1 MPCSLPAIYILL
13 LLRKSKKRYYDN
25 PSEMV
30 KLRIN
35 DITKIR
41 QLCRAEIS
49 TKACLAPNHLL
60 FNTIHH
66 LTLVYVEDKFINVF
80 QEGAVKLLLVYTW
93 HIGSW
98 DYWLN
103 HCHRYYLTV
112 TQPNQWQ
119 RLNDCHQN
127 GPREQTMRNAQR
139 EKDVI
144 SLFSL
149 LASSTYQLK
158 RDVRFWD
165 PHSWR
170 L

>member
-1 MPCSLPAIYILL
+1 M
-13 LLRKSKKRYYDN
+13 
-25 PSEMV
+25 
-30 KLRIN
+30 
-35 DITKIR
+35 TKIR

-49 TKACLAPNHLL
+49 TKAPKPSSIQYDTPSHTCLRGGQ
-60 FNTIHH
+60 IHQC
-66 LTLVYVEDKFINVF
+66 VSKRCRWVV
-80 QEGAVKLLLVYTW
+80 LVYTW
-93 HIGSW
+93 LIGPQ

-103 HCHRYYLTV
+103 RCHRYYLTV

-127 GPREQTMRNAQR
+127 GTREQTVRNPQR

-149 LASSTYQLK
+149 LASATYQLK
-158 RDVRFWD
+158 RDVHFWD